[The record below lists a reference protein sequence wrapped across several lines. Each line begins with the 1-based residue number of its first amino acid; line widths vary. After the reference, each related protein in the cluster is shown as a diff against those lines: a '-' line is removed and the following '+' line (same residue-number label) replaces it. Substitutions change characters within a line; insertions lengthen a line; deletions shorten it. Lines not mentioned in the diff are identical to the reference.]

1 MFRKDIILMLG
12 PGVAS
17 SFFFYY
23 FIVTWQFIA
32 PALCIALVI
41 FSFVKYEPIKDKDG
55 IVYPEWV
62 FFFLCIQFCIEII
75 FKFKNLKSIAV
86 AWLITLSIIVPYLI
100 WVAYDIIMAIRN
112 KTGIKKLF
120 QPASDWGPYLIE
132 NRKRAVHLKN
142 LESYHRYGS
151 RIDIEVDKSND
162 FERF

>member
-62 FFFLCIQFCIEII
+62 FFFFVFNFVLKSFL
-75 FKFKNLKSIAV
+75 NLKI
-86 AWLITLSIIVPYLI
+86 
-100 WVAYDIIMAIRN
+100 
-112 KTGIKKLF
+112 
-120 QPASDWGPYLIE
+120 
-132 NRKRAVHLKN
+132 
-142 LESYHRYGS
+142 
-151 RIDIEVDKSND
+151 
-162 FERF
+162 